1 MLAVRSRPLRLKHK
15 PDSVL
20 TNTSTDLANPSEL
33 LITKEEATELI
44 DRWSKSGRSFFTKEA
59 LQELGE
65 QVRTKRTKGDK
76 ITVRSLTGVSFE
88 GTVNLGHRF
97 RDKFH
102 LKRECTYIYKDLAI
116 EYNHPEK
123 LKLDVQKSILD
134 DCTRASALTP
144 LRVTHQVYPVDQ
156 EKVRGYE
163 FARDIFKRKC
173 VSWEESVTRANFEEI
188 LKEAEGHKINNVV
201 GLACGSLS
209 RPYRYNSAVQH
220 ALLITVKNWLETNGL
235 DEKELSCYAQDPEYT
250 DVDRRILHDVG
261 FQVVDDPDGF
271 LKVDEQ
277 SIVLS
282 IAANIPVKHIIADIA
297 RPAIVIWLE
306 VEETNNDRL
315 LDPDSERTMKMM
327 EGYTRCRLAEPG
339 EAPTLEEAVEIID
352 RLYESG
358 VPLFTKALIQDIWDQ
373 IKQDPALGDKILTK
387 DITGAVVECEVE
399 KGKVRQWQVDNTDIE
414 YVYKELVLSY
424 DCRASLRNEV
434 KRRDYPL
441 SHWRPCPIKLMHRTY
456 EWDSKTETIIP
467 RRGPLED
474 FGVVTKT
481 FQDKAQEWKESPAC
495 ENLKTI
501 LSSSAKNHD
510 INKVIAFSLG
520 TMSRQYFNED
530 GSLYTEDGCR
540 SASQH
545 ALLVTIMEWLKE
557 RDNKEKVLCYSQE
570 PAYSEVDEKILDEAG
585 IEMIEDPRGWLE
597 VDEHSIV
604 LSIASNVPSKEI
616 IADISRPAVIIWCRV
631 AFCDGLEQGFTD
643 PDSSRVRA
651 MMEGYELHEFG
662 PDKEMFS
669 DIVLYIRKSVAAPIA
684 SSDGRFS

>member
-327 EGYTRCRLAEPG
+327 EGY
-339 EAPTLEEAVEIID
+339 VEHAF
-352 RLYESG
+352 ESEG
-358 VPLFTKALIQDIWDQ
+358 LQFRQVVVYIRR
-373 IKQDPALGDKILTK
+373 TK
-387 DITGAVVECEVE
+387 DE
-399 KGKVRQWQVDNTDIE
+399 
-414 YVYKELVLSY
+414 
-424 DCRASLRNEV
+424 
-434 KRRDYPL
+434 P
-441 SHWRPCPIKLMHRTY
+441 P
-456 EWDSKTETIIP
+456 
-467 RRGPLED
+467 
-474 FGVVTKT
+474 
-481 FQDKAQEWKESPAC
+481 FQGNA
-495 ENLKTI
+495 
-501 LSSSAKNHD
+501 
-510 INKVIAFSLG
+510 
-520 TMSRQYFNED
+520 
-530 GSLYTEDGCR
+530 
-540 SASQH
+540 
-545 ALLVTIMEWLKE
+545 
-557 RDNKEKVLCYSQE
+557 
-570 PAYSEVDEKILDEAG
+570 
-585 IEMIEDPRGWLE
+585 
-597 VDEHSIV
+597 
-604 LSIASNVPSKEI
+604 
-616 IADISRPAVIIWCRV
+616 
-631 AFCDGLEQGFTD
+631 
-643 PDSSRVRA
+643 
-651 MMEGYELHEFG
+651 
-662 PDKEMFS
+662 
-669 DIVLYIRKSVAAPIA
+669 
-684 SSDGRFS
+684 